1 MEKKDTLTIHLS
13 DNGKLP
19 HINDVDDYE
28 ESYNPHLIL
37 FGNCLKI
44 KNEILEGAYKNNRH

>member
-28 ESYNPHLIL
+28 ESYNQHLIL